1 MPQTQLTWSD
11 LSRRQQ
17 IEMVAVIIFT
27 LGSALFVLKPGLA
40 RLHPMFAGELTTSR
54 AEFLFSPSGIAI
66 IVYCVV
72 ILLAYSYVC
81 YREYW

>member
-1 MPQTQLTWSD
+1 MSQTQLTWSD

-17 IEMVAVIIFT
+17 LELVAVIIFT
-27 LGSALFVLKPGLA
+27 LGSALFILKPGLA
-40 RLHPMFAGELTTSR
+40 RLHPMFAGELATSR

-66 IVYCVV
+66 LVYCIV
-72 ILLAYSYVC
+72 ILLTYSYVR